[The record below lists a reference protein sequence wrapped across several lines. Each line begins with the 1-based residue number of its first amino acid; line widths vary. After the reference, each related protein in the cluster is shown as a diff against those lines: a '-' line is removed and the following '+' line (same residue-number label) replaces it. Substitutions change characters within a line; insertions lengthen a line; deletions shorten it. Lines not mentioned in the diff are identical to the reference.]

1 MVTPRYRTIR
11 ERRFGLRDVARLRSL
26 NIDIGDQ
33 SIECA
38 VKSGFVTGSKVQVYF
53 LDNRDLFPKP
63 IPDTGFDFMTLPP
76 TTKPSSPPT
85 TRVGATS
92 NYPRPQGSVLL
103 TFSLLNHAA
112 LQLMMLLNWIPDIIH
127 CNGWQTALLPY
138 LIRCC
143 NNYRER
149 FAKTRTIVHLHN
161 LRNLGLFSSDL
172 AAEIGI
178 EQIVGVGSFQPL
190 HQDELL
196 RSGGKISFLK
206 AGLSTTDL
214 ILTFNTSLLS
224 EICSSETSID
234 PDLIKVI
241 NDRRDE
247 AYSFQRGVDVGKWN
261 PSRDIH
267 ISAQYTEE
275 ELEGKRANRET
286 LLKELD
292 LPVEPAFP
300 VIVIN
305 DSLVTDEGF
314 KLLKDAEEE
323 LMALPA
329 QFIFFGV
336 KDAAREKL
344 LRSWVEKHQQ
354 KVCLVSST
362 DEKSEHRL
370 LAGADILLIP
380 SNNETSWFYQ
390 MYSLIY
396 GTVPVVLSVSS
407 SFDSVVDYAADD
419 VNGNGFTF
427 SSLGVKEM
435 IRVLKKALTLYKS
448 AAKWEELCRRGMKND
463 FGWTGVGGKVV
474 ELYREIKDRPPYHG
488 Q

>member
-26 NIDIGDQ
+26 NINVGDQ

-53 LDNRDLFPKP
+53 LDNQNLYPKP
-63 IPDTGFDFMTLPP
+63 IPDADCEDDEKK
-76 TTKPSSPPT
+76 TT
-85 TRVGATS
+85 
-92 NYPRPQGSVLL
+92 YHL
-103 TFSLLNHAA
+103 TFSLLDHAA

-138 LIRCC
+138 LMRCC
-143 NNYRER
+143 NNYREI
-149 FAKTRTIVHLHN
+149 FAQTRTIVHLHN
-161 LRNLGLFSSDL
+161 LRNQGLFSTDL

-178 EQIVGVGSFQPL
+178 EQIEGNENSQPL
-190 HQDELL
+190 LE
-196 RSGGKISFLK
+196 SGSKISFLK
-206 AGLSTTDL
+206 GGLNTTDL
-214 ILTFNTSLLS
+214 ILTLNSSLLS
-224 EICSSETSID
+224 EICSTETSID
-234 PDLIKVI
+234 PDLMQAI
-241 NDRRDE
+241 NNRRDE
-247 AYSFQRGVDVGKWN
+247 LYSFQSGIDVEKWN
-261 PSRDIH
+261 PSQDTH
-267 ISAQYTEE
+267 IFAQYTEE
-275 ELEGKRANRET
+275 EFVEGKRANREA
-286 LLKELD
+286 LLKDLD
-292 LPVEPAFP
+292 LPVEPAVP

-323 LMALPA
+323 LMKFPA
-329 QFIFFGV
+329 KFIFFGV

-344 LRSWVEKHQQ
+344 LKSWMKKHKP
-354 KVCLVSST
+354 KVFLVPST

-370 LAGADILLIP
+370 LAGADMILIP
-380 SNNETSWFYQ
+380 SSIETSWLYQ

-396 GTVPVVLSVSS
+396 GTVPVVLNVSN
-407 SFDSVVDYAADD
+407 SFDSVVDYTADD

-427 SSLGVKEM
+427 NGLDIKKM
-435 IRVLKKALTLYKS
+435 IKALKKALTVYRND
-448 AAKWEELCRRGMKND
+448 AKWEELCRRGMRND
-463 FGWTGVGGKVV
+463 FGWTGVGAKVA